1 MSLQKITDK
10 LITLIAVGMCVF
22 QLYTAFYMPFPGMQQ
37 RSIHLACGLAL
48 AFLAY
53 PKKRPENPSLR
64 NVSYLFG
71 IALAVLTFITCL
83 NVTFNWLEMN
93 EPMRLIQPT
102 QSDKVLGFLLILLV
116 LLGTVRVVGWAM
128 PIIGLV
134 FLGYAYFGSKIPFA
148 LLRHAGVKLSKLISM
163 GYMTTE
169 GIFSSVLGVSTTQVF
184 IFLMFG
190 QLLESLGGS
199 DFFLDWANSG
209 FGKFRGGPAKVAI
222 FGSALFGSISGSAV
236 ANVVGTGTITIPL
249 MKRVGYK
256 GDFAGA
262 VESVASTGGL
272 IMPPVM
278 GAAAFIMADTLGVS
292 YWEVCKAAVIPAV
305 MYYLALYTSVDLK
318 AKQSNLKGLPAA
330 EVPDGMALLKSQGWM
345 YIPPLVIL
353 VFFLG
358 VLRYPAYKACLYCCI
373 LLVVLASFKR
383 EKRGV
388 LKREWLNILV
398 KTAKSSVT
406 VVMACSCAGVI
417 LLGLQSSG
425 LILKLSNILISLA
438 NNNLGILLFLVML
451 GSLIMG
457 MGLPASACYAILCI
471 LAAPAIVKLGVP
483 PLAAHLFVLYFGSMS
498 AITPPVAMAAFAAAP
513 IAGESAVKIG
523 ITAFK
528 MAMPS
533 FLIAFCLAIQPELV
547 MIGSAVNIV
556 LVVVICLAGVL
567 SMSVGLQGYL
577 FQNESIIRRIAWVAG
592 GVLLILPQKPLTI
605 MGIVIALALV
615 ITEKNFW
622 KYVKV
627 KRRT

>member
-10 LITLIAVGMCVF
+10 LIIVIAVVMCVF
-22 QLYTAFYMPFPGMQQ
+22 QLFTAFYMPFPGMQQ
-37 RSIHLACGLAL
+37 RSIHLACGLSL
-48 AFLAY
+48 AFLIY
-53 PKKRPENPSLR
+53 PKKRPEHILLKR
-64 NVSYLFG
+64 MSYILG
-71 IALAVLTFITCL
+71 IALAALTFVTCL

-102 QSDKVLGFLLILLV
+102 GSDKVLGFLLICLV
-116 LLGTVRVVGWAM
+116 LIGTVKVVGWAM
-128 PIIGLV
+128 PVIGLV
-134 FLGYAYFGSKIPFA
+134 FLGYAYFGAKIPFP

-190 QLLESLGGS
+190 QLLETLGGS

-209 FGKFRGGPAKVAI
+209 FGKFRGGPAKVSI

-249 MKRVGYK
+249 MRRVGYK
-256 GDFAGA
+256 RDFAGA

-278 GAAAFIMADTLGVS
+278 GAAAFIMADTLGIS
-292 YWEVCKAAVIPAV
+292 YWEVCKAAAIPAIL
-305 MYYLALYTSVDLK
+305 YYLALYVSVDLK
-318 AKQSNLKGLPAA
+318 AKQSDLRGLPD
-330 EVPDGMALLKSQGWM
+330 EEIPDGRALLKDQGWM

-353 VFFLG
+353 IIFLG
-358 VLRYPAYKACLYCCI
+358 AFRYPAYKACLYCCI
-373 LLVVLASFKR
+373 LLIVLASFKK
-383 EKRGV
+383 EKRSI
-388 LKREWLNILV
+388 LKREWLSVLV
-398 KTAKSSVT
+398 KTAKGSVT
-406 VVMACSCAGVI
+406 VVMACSCAGII

-425 LILKLSNILISLA
+425 LILKLSNILIALA
-438 NNNLGILLFLVML
+438 NNNLAILLLLVML

-498 AITPPVAMAAFAAAP
+498 AITPPVALAAFAAAP
-513 IAGESAVKIG
+513 IAEESALKIG
-523 ITAFK
+523 LAAFK
-528 MAMPS
+528 MALPS

-547 MIGSAVNIV
+547 MIGSPLQIAM
-556 LVVVICLAGVL
+556 VVAICIAGVL
-567 SMSVGLQGYL
+567 CMAIGLQGYL
-577 FQNESIIRRIAWVAG
+577 HEDETIIRRIVWVVG
-592 GVLLILPQKPLTI
+592 GVLLILPQRPLT
-605 MGIVIALALV
+605 MLGIAMAVLMLATDRYL
-615 ITEKNFW
+615 W
-622 KYVKV
+622 KRVKA
-627 KRRT
+627 RFNQ

>member
-10 LITLIAVGMCVF
+10 LIVVIAVGMCVF
-22 QLYTAFYMPFPGMQQ
+22 QLFTAFYMPFPGMQQ

-48 AFLAY
+48 AFLIY
-53 PKKRPENPSLR
+53 PKKRPENAQLR
-64 NVSYLFG
+64 NLSYILG
-71 IALAVLTFITCL
+71 IALAVLTFITCF

-93 EPMRLIQPT
+93 EPTRLIQPT
-102 QSDKVLGFLLILLV
+102 QSDKILGFLLITLV
-116 LLGTVRVVGWAM
+116 LIGTIKVVGWAM
-128 PIIGLV
+128 PIIGLI
-134 FLGYAYFGSKIPFA
+134 FLGYAYFGAKIPFP

-199 DFFLDWANSG
+199 DFFLNWANSG
-209 FGKFRGGPAKVAI
+209 FGKYRGGPAKVAI

-249 MKRVGYK
+249 MRRVGYK
-256 GDFAGA
+256 RDFAGA

-278 GAAAFIMADTLGVS
+278 GAAAFIMADTLGIS
-292 YWEVCKAAVIPAV
+292 YWEVCKAAAIPAIL
-305 MYYLALYTSVDLK
+305 YYLALYVSVDLK
-318 AKQSNLKGLPAA
+318 AKQSNLKGLPK
-330 EVPDGMALLKSQGWM
+330 EEIPDGKALLKNEGWM
-345 YIPPLVIL
+345 YIPPLVVL

-358 VLRYPAYKACLYCCI
+358 AFRYPAYKACLYCCI
-373 LLVVLASFKR
+373 LLIVLASFKAD
-383 EKRGV
+383 KRKI
-388 LKREWLNILV
+388 LKKEWLSILV
-398 KTAKSSVT
+398 KTAKGSVT

-425 LILKLSNILISLA
+425 LILKLSNILIALA
-438 NNNLGILLFLVML
+438 NNNLAILLILVML

-471 LAAPAIVKLGVP
+471 LAAPAIIKLGVP

-498 AITPPVAMAAFAAAP
+498 AITPPVALAAFAAAP
-513 IAGESAVKIG
+513 IAEESAVKIG
-523 ITAFK
+523 LIAFK
-528 MAMPS
+528 MALPS

-547 MIGSAVNIV
+547 MIGSPVQIAT
-556 LVVVICLAGVL
+556 VVVICIAGVL
-567 SMSVGLQGYL
+567 CMAVGLQGYL
-577 FQNESIIRRIAWVAG
+577 HKNESLIRCIVWVVAG
-592 GVLLILPQKPLTI
+592 ILLILPQRPLTI
-605 MGIVIALALV
+605 IGIALTILMVATDGFLR
-615 ITEKNFW
+615 KGA
-622 KYVKV
+622 KASLKL
-627 KRRT
+627 

>member
-1 MSLQKITDK
+1 MNLQKITDK
-10 LITLIAVGMCVF
+10 LITAVAVAMCVF

-37 RSIHLACGLAL
+37 RSIHLAFGLAL
-48 AFLAY
+48 AFLIY
-53 PKKRPENPSLR
+53 PKKRPEN
-64 NVSYLFG
+64 NIKKNISYITG
-71 IALAVLTFITCL
+71 ILLALLAFVTCL
-83 NVTFNWLEMN
+83 NVAFNWLEMN

-102 QSDKVLGFLLILLV
+102 ATDKVLGFCLIVLV
-116 LLGTVRVVGWAM
+116 LIGTVKVVGWAM

-134 FLGYAYFGSKIPFA
+134 FLAYAYFGAKIPFP
-148 LLRHAGVKLSKLISM
+148 LLRHAGVKLPKLISM

-199 DFFLDWANSG
+199 DFFLNWANSG
-209 FGKFRGGPAKVAI
+209 FGRFRGGPAKVAI

-249 MKRVGYK
+249 MKRVGYQS
-256 GDFAGA
+256 DFAGA

-278 GAAAFIMADTLGVS
+278 GAAAFIMADTLGIS
-292 YWEVCKAAVIPAV
+292 YWEVCKAAVIPAIL
-305 MYYLALYTSVDLK
+305 YYLALYMSVDLK
-318 AKQSNLKGLPAA
+318 AKQLNLKGLPP
-330 EVPDGMALLKSQGWM
+330 EEIPDGKKLLRTQGWI
-345 YIPPLVIL
+345 YIPPLVVL

-358 VLRYPAYKACLYCCI
+358 VFQYPAYKACLYCCLLLIALAMLKKEQRSI
-373 LLVVLASFKR
+373 LK
-383 EKRGV
+383 K
-388 LKREWLNILV
+388 EWLSILV

-406 VVMACSCAGVI
+406 VVMACSCAGII

-425 LILKLSNILISLA
+425 LILKLSNILISLSGG
-438 NNNLGILLFLVML
+438 NLALLLFLVML

-498 AITPPVAMAAFAAAP
+498 AITPPVALAAFAAAP
-513 IAGESAVKIG
+513 IAQDSAVKIG
-523 ITAFK
+523 FSAFK
-528 MAMPS
+528 MAAPS

-547 MIGSAVNIV
+547 MIGSVGKI
-556 LVVVICLAGVL
+556 LFSIFICVAGVL
-567 SMSVGLQGYL
+567 CMAIGLQGY
-577 FQNESIIRRIAWVAG
+577 FTENEILVRRLIWVAAG
-592 GVLLILPQKPLTI
+592 ILLILPQLPLTI
-605 MGIVIALALV
+605 AGASLSAGLLC
-615 ITEKNFW
+615 TEKNLW
-622 KYVKV
+622 AGLKKKAV
-627 KRRT
+627 

>member
-1 MSLQKITDK
+1 MNLQKITDK
-10 LITLIAVGMCVF
+10 LITAVAVAMCVF

-37 RSIHLACGLAL
+37 RSIHLAFGLAL
-48 AFLAY
+48 AFLIY
-53 PKKRPENPSLR
+53 PKKRPEN
-64 NVSYLFG
+64 NIKKNISYITG
-71 IALAVLTFITCL
+71 ILLALLAFVTCL
-83 NVTFNWLEMN
+83 NVAFHWLEMN
-93 EPMRLIQPT
+93 EPMRLIQPAAT
-102 QSDKVLGFLLILLV
+102 DKVLGFCLIVLV
-116 LLGTVRVVGWAM
+116 LIGTVKVVGWAM
-128 PIIGLV
+128 PIIGLI
-134 FLGYAYFGSKIPFA
+134 FLAYAYFGAKIPFP
-148 LLRHAGVKLSKLISM
+148 LLRHAGVKLPKLISM

-209 FGKFRGGPAKVAI
+209 FGRFRGGPAKVAI

-249 MKRVGYK
+249 MKRVGYRS
-256 GDFAGA
+256 DFAGA

-278 GAAAFIMADTLGVS
+278 GAAAFIMADTLGIS
-292 YWEVCKAAVIPAV
+292 YWEVCKAAVIPAIL
-305 MYYLALYTSVDLK
+305 YYLALYMSVDLK
-318 AKQSNLKGLPAA
+318 AKQLNLKGLPP
-330 EVPDGMALLKSQGWM
+330 EEIPDGKKLLRSQGWI

-358 VLRYPAYKACLYCCI
+358 VFQYPAYKACLYCCLLLIALAMLKKEQRGI
-373 LLVVLASFKR
+373 LK
-383 EKRGV
+383 K
-388 LKREWLNILV
+388 EWLAILV

-406 VVMACSCAGVI
+406 VVMACSCAGII

-425 LILKLSNILISLA
+425 LILKLSNILISLSGG
-438 NNNLGILLFLVML
+438 NLALLLFLVML

-498 AITPPVAMAAFAAAP
+498 AITPPVALAAFAAAP
-513 IAGESAVKIG
+513 IAQDSAVKIG
-523 ITAFK
+523 FSAFK
-528 MAMPS
+528 MAAPS

-547 MIGSAVNIV
+547 MIGSVGEI
-556 LVVVICLAGVL
+556 LFSIFICVAGVL
-567 SMSVGLQGYL
+567 CMAIGLQGY
-577 FQNESIIRRIAWVAG
+577 FTENEILVRRLVWVAAG
-592 GVLLILPQKPLTI
+592 ILLILPQLPLTI
-605 MGIVIALALV
+605 AGAILSAGLLC
-615 ITEKNFW
+615 TEKNLW
-622 KYVKV
+622 AGLKKKAV
-627 KRRT
+627 